1 MEASIYIDVLF
12 FTNWGMN
19 SFLLWCAGRL
29 AGFRAGK
36 ARILPGG
43 FVSALLYCLW
53 LYFFQRNGGLL
64 LSFLL
69 MAAGIAGAYLP
80 KRGKSLLRLFAAAWA
95 VSFLMGGAAAA
106 LLTLTDVQGLFGHGL
121 ILRRNV
127 GLYPWQMLV
136 WSVGMAYVLLKLG
149 GRWMESHIQRRRE
162 FCTVSVHWRGK
173 QTEGRALIDTGNGL
187 RQEDGR
193 GVAVLEFAALQPLFT
208 PEESVALLQGVREGL
223 GLCALP
229 YTSLGNPDGRL
240 WGVRAEQ
247 LEISFG
253 ETTVRH
259 CDIFVGI
266 TFEAFTGAYE
276 GLLPPC
282 LLKEE

>member
-1 MEASIYIDVLF
+1 MEATIYIDVLF

-36 ARILPGG
+36 ARILLGG

-53 LYFFQRNGGLL
+53 LYFFRRNGGLL
-64 LSFLL
+64 FSLLL
-69 MAAGIAGAYLP
+69 MAAGIAAAYLP

-106 LLTLTDVQGLFGHGL
+106 LLT
-121 ILRRNV
+121 RNA
-127 GLYPWQMLV
+127 GFYPWQMLV
-136 WSVGMAYVLLKLG
+136 WSVGMAYALLKLG
-149 GRWMESHIQRRRE
+149 GKWIESHIQRRRE
-162 FCTVSVHWRGK
+162 FCTISVLWRGRR
-173 QTEGRALIDTGNGL
+173 TESRVLIDTGNGL

-229 YTSLGNPDGRL
+229 YSSLGNPDGRL

-253 ETTVRH
+253 ETSVRYS
-259 CDIFVGI
+259 DIFVGI

>member
-19 SFLLWCAGRL
+19 SFLLWAAGRL
-29 AGFRAGK
+29 AGFRTGK
-36 ARILPGG
+36 ARILLGG
-43 FVSALLYCLW
+43 FLSSFLYCIW
-53 LYFFQRNGGLL
+53 IYFSRRNGGLL

-69 MAAGIAGAYLP
+69 MAAGIGGAYLP

-95 VSFLMGGAAAA
+95 VSFLMGGTAAA
-106 LLTLTDVQGLFGHGL
+106 LFTLTSVQKMLGHGI
-121 ILRRNV
+121 ILRINSA
-127 GLYPWQMLV
+127 LFPWQMLV
-136 WSVGMAYVLLKLG
+136 WSVAMAYALLKLG
-149 GRWMESHIQRRRE
+149 GRWVEAHIQRRRE
-162 FCTVSVHWRGK
+162 FCTVSITWRSRK
-173 QTEGRALIDTGNGL
+173 TEGRALIDTGNGL

-208 PEESVALLQGVREGL
+208 PEESMALLQGGREGL
-223 GLCALP
+223 SALP
-229 YTSLGNPDGRL
+229 FTSLGNPDGCL
-240 WGVRAEQ
+240 WGIRAEK

-253 ETTVRH
+253 ETKRSH
-259 CDIFVGI
+259 KDIFVGM

>member
-1 MEASIYIDVLF
+1 M
-12 FTNWGMN
+12 
-19 SFLLWCAGRL
+19 
-29 AGFRAGK
+29 
-36 ARILPGG
+36 
-43 FVSALLYCLW
+43 
-53 LYFFQRNGGLL
+53 
-64 LSFLL
+64 
-69 MAAGIAGAYLP
+69 
-80 KRGKSLLRLFAAAWA
+80 
-95 VSFLMGGAAAA
+95 
-106 LLTLTDVQGLFGHGL
+106 
-121 ILRRNV
+121 
-127 GLYPWQMLV
+127 
-136 WSVGMAYVLLKLG
+136 
-149 GRWMESHIQRRRE
+149 
-162 FCTVSVHWRGK
+162 
-173 QTEGRALIDTGNGL
+173 IDTGNGL

-229 YTSLGNPDGRL
+229 YSSLGNPDGRL

-253 ETTVRH
+253 EMSVRYS
-259 CDIFVGI
+259 DIFVGI

>member
-1 MEASIYIDVLF
+1 MEAAIYIDVLF

-36 ARILPGG
+36 ARILLGG

-53 LYFFQRNGGLL
+53 LYFFRRNGGLL
-64 LSFLL
+64 FSLLL
-69 MAAGIAGAYLP
+69 MAAGIAAAYLP

-106 LLTLTDVQGLFGHGL
+106 LLTLTNAQTLFGHGL
-121 ILRRNV
+121 ILRRNAE
-127 GLYPWQMLV
+127 LYPWQMLV
-136 WSVGMAYVLLKLG
+136 WSVGMAYALLKLG
-149 GRWMESHIQRRRE
+149 GRWIESHIQRRRE
-162 FCTVSVHWRGK
+162 FCTVSVLWRGRR
-173 QTEGRALIDTGNGL
+173 TEGRALIDTGNGL

-208 PEESVALLQGVREGL
+208 PEESVALLQGVREGI
-223 GLCALP
+223 GLCSLP

-253 ETTVRH
+253 ETSVRH
-259 CDIFVGI
+259 SDIFVGI

>member
-19 SFLLWCAGRL
+19 SFLLWCAGRI

-36 ARILPGG
+36 ARILLGG
-43 FVSALLYCLW
+43 FLSALLYCLW
-53 LYFFQRNGGLL
+53 LYIFRRNGGLL

-69 MAAGIAGAYLP
+69 MAAGIGGAYLP

-106 LLTLTDVQGLFGHGL
+106 LFTLTNAQALLGQGI
-121 ILRRNV
+121 ILRRNAE
-127 GLYPWQMLV
+127 LYPWQMLL
-136 WSVGMAYVLLKLG
+136 WSVGMAYALLKLG
-149 GRWMESHIQRRRE
+149 GKWIEAHIQRRRE
-162 FCTVSVHWRGK
+162 FCTVSVRWRGRSA
-173 QTEGRALIDTGNGL
+173 EGRVLIDTGNGL

-208 PEESVALLQGVREGL
+208 PEESVALLQGGREGL

-229 YTSLGNPDGRL
+229 YTSLGNPDGKL
-240 WGVRAEQ
+240 WGMRAEW

-253 ETTVRH
+253 ETAVRH
-259 CDIFVGI
+259 HEIFVGI